1 MDAFDRW
8 WQWAQ
13 KPLDSPLTIP
23 ADIHHAV
30 TRCRRRTGATAS
42 RSTKRCAR
50 LPKQMMAPGDEAKA
64 PQRPLPDEAV
74 RTVAREDKVAA
85 RTPPVPP
92 CAGLTAANR
101 DRR

>member
-30 TRCRRRTGATAS
+30 TCLPPQDRRDRI
-42 RSTKRCAR
+42 KVN
-50 LPKQMMAPGDEAKA
+50 
-64 PQRPLPDEAV
+64 EAV
-74 RTVAREDKVAA
+74 RKTAEADDGVP
-85 RTPPVPP
+85 RTRLKHRSGRCP
-92 CAGLTAANR
+92 T
-101 DRR
+101 RR

>member
-30 TRCRRRTGATAS
+30 TCLPPQDRRDRIKVNEAVRETAEQIMVS
-42 RSTKRCAR
+42 
-50 LPKQMMAPGDEAKA
+50 LDEAKA
-64 PQRPLPDEAV
+64 PQRP
-74 RTVAREDKVAA
+74 
-85 RTPPVPP
+85 
-92 CAGLTAANR
+92 
-101 DRR
+101 